1 MCIPVTAVSQD
12 GDTAKVWTLK
22 DCIDYALENNI
33 QLRQS
38 RNDYLSGMEDTKQA
52 KAAVLPSLSAST
64 SQSLS
69 NYPSSEVSDNNMYTG
84 SYNLSARMSLF
95 QGGSLA
101 TAVKQSKVQN
111 DIDRLY
117 IEETSNDIRMAIVEA
132 YMQCLYAAESVTVA
146 RSTAD
151 ASKAQRDRAEEMWK
165 AGSISK
171 VDFAQLES
179 QWMSDEYQV
188 VSAQTSLDNYRLELK
203 QLLEL
208 DIMEEMNLAGPEVSD
223 EQVMSTLPSKV
234 DVYMAALSAMP
245 EVERGRLSVK
255 AAELEIKQ
263 ARSGF
268 FPTLS
273 LSAGVGTTFMSA
285 TGAGTATGST
295 PGYSS
300 GNQYWNNFNENIGL
314 SLSIPIYSN
323 RQNRTAVNKAK
334 LDAEN
339 SRLEQQNIEK
349 QLLQEVESAYL
360 NAVSYQARF
369 TASVK
374 QTEYARQSYELTY
387 EQFSLGVKNTVE
399 LITAQNELTVA
410 EQETLQAKYMTL
422 LNMELLNIYQGKEI
436 QGEY

>member
-273 LSAGVGTTFMSA
+273 LSAGVATAFMSA